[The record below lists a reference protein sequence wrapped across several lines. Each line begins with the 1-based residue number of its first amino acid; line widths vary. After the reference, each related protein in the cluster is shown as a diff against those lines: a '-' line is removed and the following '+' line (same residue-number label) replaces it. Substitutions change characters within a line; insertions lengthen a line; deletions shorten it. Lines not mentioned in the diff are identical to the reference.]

1 MQKLQRIVSLPAL
14 AFALGIAAYAVPAA
28 ASDADLGPYFERLR
42 TAPPQ
47 TTPVHRYRPQSYY
60 SYQRREAAPQPA
72 RPVHRASYTT
82 GTLDIG
88 TLEHTVFNH
97 INIYRLSKGLR
108 PLDHHGG
115 LAGTARSHAQQMAT
129 GSAAMSHAGMRE
141 RLMPHMGHFGYRAG
155 GEILAYNRNAG
166 DPAQT
171 AMRSWINSYRHKDVM
186 EEDYTA
192 MGVGVAQRADGAYYF
207 TVLFVR

>member
-1 MQKLQRIVSLPAL
+1 MPKCQRIAGLAAV
-14 AFALGIAAYAVPAA
+14 AFALCVSGGTSPAV

-42 TAPPQ
+42 TAPPPTAAVQ
-47 TTPVHRYRPQSYY
+47 RYQPQSDY
-60 SYQRREAAPQPA
+60 SRPAAPQPS
-72 RPVHRASYTT
+72 RPVHRVSYTT
-82 GTLDIG
+82 GALDIG

-97 INIYRLSKGLR
+97 INLYRVTKGLR
-108 PLDHHGG
+108 PLGHHGA

-129 GSAAMSHAGMRE
+129 GVAVMSHAGMRE
-141 RLMPHMGHFGYRAG
+141 RLMPHMGFFGYRAG
-155 GEILAYNRNAG
+155 GEILAFNRNAG

-192 MGVGVAQRADGAYYF
+192 MGVGVGQRADGAYYF
-207 TVLFVR
+207 TVLFIR

>member
-1 MQKLQRIVSLPAL
+1 MPKFERIVRLSAA
-14 AFALGIAAYAVPAA
+14 AFALCVSGGTTPAA
-28 ASDADLGPYFERLR
+28 ASEADLGPYFERLR
-42 TAPPQ
+42 TAPPP
-47 TTPVHRYRPQSYY
+47 TAALHRDRPHSYY
-60 SYQRREAAPQPA
+60 SRHAAPQPS
-72 RPVHRASYTT
+72 RPVHRVSYTT
-82 GTLDIG
+82 GVLDIG

-97 INIYRLSKGLR
+97 INLYRVTKGLR
-108 PLDHHGG
+108 PLGHHGA
-115 LAGTARSHAQQMAT
+115 LASTARSHAQQMAT

-141 RLMPHMGHFGYRAG
+141 RLMPHMGYSGYRAG

-207 TVLFVR
+207 TVLFIR